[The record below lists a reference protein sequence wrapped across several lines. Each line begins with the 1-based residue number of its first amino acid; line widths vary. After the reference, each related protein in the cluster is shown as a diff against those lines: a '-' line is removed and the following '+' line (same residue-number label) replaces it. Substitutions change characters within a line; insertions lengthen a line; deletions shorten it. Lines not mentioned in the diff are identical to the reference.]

1 MQDLIIRRMPVRKQI
16 VRRLEDQHQTGRL
29 TALEQDVKIS
39 WESVLM
45 NDQEINRAVQYV
57 TASTSYGRDTVANI
71 LKTGLGELT
80 ELAVQST
87 RQFER
92 DDLLEYVS
100 QWTIRRTGQPE
111 PLVREVLGCA
121 GRWLDEVYEEVSRR
135 QPESPSLPPHDDD
148 EGAEPV

>member
-1 MQDLIIRRMPVRKQI
+1 
-16 VRRLEDQHQTGRL
+16 
-29 TALEQDVKIS
+29 
-39 WESVLM
+39 M

-57 TASTSYGRDTVANI
+57 TASTSYGRETVANI

-92 DDLLEYVS
+92 DALLEYVS
-100 QWTIRRTGQPE
+100 QWTIKRTGQPE

-121 GRWLDEVYEEVSRR
+121 GRWLDEVYEEVSKR
-135 QPESPSLPPHDDD
+135 QSESQGLPAPDDDD

>member
-1 MQDLIIRRMPVRKQI
+1 
-16 VRRLEDQHQTGRL
+16 
-29 TALEQDVKIS
+29 
-39 WESVLM
+39 M

-57 TASTSYGRDTVANI
+57 TASTSYGRETVAVI
-71 LKTGLGELT
+71 LKTGLGELN

-92 DDLLEYVS
+92 DALLEYVS
-100 QWTIRRTGQPE
+100 QWTIKRTGQPE

-121 GRWLDEVYEEVSRR
+121 GRWLDEVYEEVSKR
-135 QPESPSLPPHDDD
+135 QPQSLRPSFEDD

>member
-1 MQDLIIRRMPVRKQI
+1 
-16 VRRLEDQHQTGRL
+16 
-29 TALEQDVKIS
+29 
-39 WESVLM
+39 M

-100 QWTIRRTGQPE
+100 QWTIKRTGQPE

-121 GRWLDEVYEEVSRR
+121 GRWLDEVYEEVSKR
-135 QPESPSLPPHDDD
+135 QPESFGLPPHDDE